1 MKYRKKPV
9 IIDAFRIGYD
19 KVMPDWF
26 MDRVTANVITLH
38 CDNEDT
44 RDAFDPCINLWAYIE
59 TIEGT
64 MKASNGDYVIR
75 GINGECYPCKPEI
88 FNRTY
93 EKVSEDE
100 H

>member
-19 KVMPDWF
+19 QVMPDWF
-26 MDRVTANVITLH
+26 MDRVKADVIILH

-75 GINGECYPCKPEI
+75 GINGECYPCKPAI
-88 FNRTY
+88 FNKTY

>member
-26 MDRVTANVITLH
+26 MDRVKADVIILH

-44 RDAFDPCINLWAYIE
+44 RDAFDQCINLWAYIE

-75 GINGECYPCKPEI
+75 SINGECYPCKPEI